1 MCILK
6 KKNLP
11 RVSFFF
17 FTLFPSNKRT
27 GDHQPYVDYKTPGGF
42 DTVFDVVIFF
52 LTKKA
57 HEYKVCKCLLESH
70 RFKAIQSKMSDITND
85 VNGNES
91 QSKEKEETKNE
102 IANSNSAQLSENEK
116 YNSRHD
122 PSNLTIHPTNNHTAL
137 YSSSENQR
145 LIIQQQHR
153 RQQASSKSNRRKGR
167 KMHVS
172 GSQALLR
179 ASAPTTCAS
188 FVKRPSYQTRNND
201 SSASPRI
208 QQQNVNTH
216 GSMHPSSPTSRLQQF
231 RQNYQ
236 IQDEHTLLGT
246 MNRSSLRDHII
257 IDTHASTP
265 SAAPSTL
272 LVKRPLETKGTW
284 LEVEVDTTSS
294 SPPPSARSL
303 HTTSMCNDCMF
314 VFGGFDGV
322 ERRNDM
328 YVFNFTTKTWRL
340 VDNATGS
347 PPTPRDRHTSVVY
360 RNCLYIFG
368 GFDGHA
374 RTNDLY
380 QFDIETCHWT
390 QILPS
395 TLEST
400 IPTPRHSHSAV
411 VYNDNMIVYG
421 GYDGGYRSD
430 LHKYSFSTNTWTRVD
445 PSGRSP
451 RPRYRATCVVHRDQ
465 CYLHGGHD
473 GTRHLMDTHVYDILK
488 NSWKQV
494 EANGTP
500 PVHRDSHVSMIY
512 ADSMIVFGGAAGGT
526 ALCDMHELVLDRHG
540 DDSDVPVWRPIT
552 CLGTASQ
559 RFCHS
564 GVIYGDSMFILGGFN
579 GTQRLGDFIKFE
591 FNLDDLS
598 YEVPESTMPSDMK
611 LLINSDTFSDI
622 TFVVDGF
629 EIRAHKIMLIRSS
642 YFRAMLTGSMIEAG
656 QPVIYIEEVSYDIFL
671 KVLEYLY
678 TDNVDVQFEDAM
690 ELFVAADLF
699 DVPRLKAIC
708 EKTMLEK
715 ICIENAA
722 SIFHAADAHSALVL
736 REKSLHYIVQHF
748 EPISK
753 TFDFEEMARS
763 NVELVV
769 EILRNR

>member
-1 MCILK
+1 M
-6 KKNLP
+6 ND
-11 RVSFFF
+11 
-17 FTLFPSNKRT
+17 TNNKQI
-27 GDHQPYVDYKTPGGF
+27 D
-42 DTVFDVVIFF
+42 
-52 LTKKA
+52 
-57 HEYKVCKCLLESH
+57 ENEN
-70 RFKAIQSKMSDITND
+70 QSD
-85 VNGNES
+85 G
-91 QSKEKEETKNE
+91 KEEERNE
-102 IANSNSAQLSENEK
+102 ESNHSNIQLSEKEK
-116 YNSRHD
+116 SVLKHD
-122 PSNLTIHPTNNHTAL
+122 TRSNDSNHTTNNCTPTQNT
-137 YSSSENQR
+137 SNNQR
-145 LIIQQQHR
+145 LLMQQQHYQQQQR
-153 RQQASSKSNRRKGR
+153 RQQANSKSNKNRGR
-167 KMHVS
+167 KVHVS

-188 FVKRPSYQTRNND
+188 FVKRPPNETRNN
-201 SSASPRI
+201 SLSMTSRL
-208 QQQNVNTH
+208 QQQNGNTH
-216 GSMHPSSPTSRLQQF
+216 GSIHTSSPTSRLHQQQQF
-231 RQNYQ
+231 RQNFQ
-236 IQDEHTLLGT
+236 IQDEFALLGS

-257 IDTHASTP
+257 IDTQSSTP

-303 HTTSMCNDCMF
+303 HTASLWNDCMF

-328 YVFNFTTKTWRL
+328 YVFNFTTKTWRV

-347 PPTPRDRHTSVVY
+347 PPTPRDRHSSVVY
-360 RNCLYIFG
+360 RNSLYIFG

-380 QFDIETCHWT
+380 RFDIETSNWT

-411 VYNDNMIVYG
+411 VYNDSMIVYG

-430 LHKYSFSTNTWTRVD
+430 LHKYSFASNTWTRFD

-473 GTRHLMDTHVYDILK
+473 GTRHLMDTHVYDFLK
-488 NSWKQV
+488 NSWKQL
-494 EANGTP
+494 EAKGTP
-500 PVHRDSHVSMIY
+500 PVHRDSHVSVIY
-512 ADSMIVFGGAAGGT
+512 ADSMIVFGGATGGT
-526 ALCDMHELVLDRHG
+526 AMCDMHELVLDRPG
-540 DDSDVPVWRPIT
+540 EDTEVPVWRPIT

-564 GVIYGDSMFILGGFN
+564 GVIYGDSLFIVGGFN

-598 YEVPESTMPSDMK
+598 YEVPESTMANDMK
-611 LLINSDTFSDI
+611 VLINSDTFSDI
-622 TFVVDGF
+622 TFVVEGF

-642 YFRAMLTGSMIEAG
+642 YFRAMLTGCMIEAG

-678 TDNVDVQFEDAM
+678 TDQVEVVFEDAM
-690 ELFVAADLF
+690 DLFAAADLF

-722 SIFHAADAHSALVL
+722 SIFHAADAHSAVVL
-736 REKSLHYIVQHF
+736 REKSLHYILKHF

-753 TFDFEEMARS
+753 TSDFEEMARS
-763 NVELVV
+763 NVDLVV

>member
-1 MCILK
+1 MD
-6 KKNLP
+6 
-11 RVSFFF
+11 R
-17 FTLFPSNKRT
+17 
-27 GDHQPYVDYKTPGGF
+27 
-42 DTVFDVVIFF
+42 
-52 LTKKA
+52 
-57 HEYKVCKCLLESH
+57 
-70 RFKAIQSKMSDITND
+70 
-85 VNGNES
+85 NES
-91 QSKEKEETKNE
+91 QPNEKGEDQDDENDE
-102 IANSNSAQLSENEK
+102 ISNDNAQVNENEK
-116 YNSRHD
+116 HRPRHES
-122 PSNLTIHPTNNHTAL
+122 SNLTSSMTNSHTL
-137 YSSSENQR
+137 LFTTSDNQR
-145 LIIQQQHR
+145 LVMQQQQQQQQRR
-153 RQQASSKSNRRKGR
+153 RQQASSKSNRSRR
-167 KMHVS
+167 RNMHVS

-188 FVKRPSYQTRNND
+188 FVKRPSYETQNND
-201 SSASPRI
+201 RLL
-208 QQQNVNTH
+208 
-216 GSMHPSSPTSRLQQF
+216 TSRLQQQNGNIHGNIHASSPNSRLQQQC

-236 IQDEHTLLGT
+236 IQDEHTLLGN
-246 MNRSSLRDHII
+246 MIRSSLRDHII
-257 IDTHASTP
+257 IDTQAPVP

-303 HTTSMCNDCMF
+303 HTASMWNDCMF

-328 YVFNFTTKTWRL
+328 HVFNFTTKTWRL

-347 PPTPRDRHTSVVY
+347 PPTPRDRHSSVVY

-380 QFDIETCHWT
+380 QFDIETSHWT

-400 IPTPRHSHSAV
+400 IPTPRHSHSAI

-430 LHKYSFSTNTWTRVD
+430 LHKYSFSTNTWTRLD

-473 GTRHLMDTHVYDILK
+473 GTRHLMDTHVYDFLK
-488 NSWKQV
+488 NSWRQV
-494 EANGTP
+494 EAKGTP
-500 PVHRDSHVSMIY
+500 PIHRDSHVSVIY
-512 ADSMIVFGGAAGGT
+512 ADSMIVFGGATGGT
-526 ALCDMHELVLDRHG
+526 AMCDMHELVLDRPG
-540 DDSDVPVWRPIT
+540 DDSEIPVWRPIT
-552 CLGTASQ
+552 CIGTASQ

-564 GVIYGDSMFILGGFN
+564 GVIYGDSLFILGGFN

-598 YEVPESTMPSDMK
+598 YEVPESTMSSDMK
-611 LLINSDTFSDI
+611 LLINNDTFSDI
-622 TFVVDGF
+622 TFVVEGF

-678 TDNVDVQFEDAM
+678 TDKVEVQFEDAM
-690 ELFVAADLF
+690 DLFAAADLF

-722 SIFHAADAHSALVL
+722 SVFHAADAHSAAVL

-753 TFDFEEMARS
+753 TLDFEEMARS